1 MILKRFIVIFI
12 LCSILISDPVRSF
25 GSNENQ
31 DDNSGPAEVNLLIM
45 DKDIQSIHVG
55 EWTPINL
62 TLHDLIGI
70 DYDTLKNR
78 KIFNIIPLTELWKI
92 TKPKWRHLL
101 GYTSLKI
108 NLTVIYGIPQGW
120 YFKLEPT
127 SSFPSTYKYKQHPCV
142 LYARIDDSAVDYNI
156 VLGINCT
163 RYDLFNEP
171 CGESI
176 LELPLK
182 AQPNIFLNVT
192 NINLIR
198 NSTPK
203 SIVKIHYT
211 VTNQGYYKETISF
224 KVNCSDNLTAHC
236 HTPVAVLYP
245 EEQTDLQISVL
256 IPETFFD
263 FGTAYNISVYGIRQK
278 DGTEISIGTF
288 TIIRQGIYLSQL
300 FLIQLMVCFIILFT
314 VYIIIRIH
322 RNKKELHSPGISI
335 EKSNDKRKKN
345 N

>member
-12 LCSILISDPVRSF
+12 FCSIFISDPVRSF
-25 GSNENQ
+25 GSDKNQ

-70 DYDTLKNR
+70 DYDRLKDNT
-78 KIFNIIPLTELWKI
+78 IFGIPLTEIWKI
-92 TKPKWRHLL
+92 TKPSWRHLL

-108 NLTVIYGIPQGW
+108 NLTVIYGNPQGW
-120 YFKLEPT
+120 YFKLEPN

-176 LELPLK
+176 LKLPLK
-182 AQPNIFLNVT
+182 ARPEIFLNVT
-192 NINLIR
+192 NYNLIK
-198 NSTPK
+198 NSSPK
-203 SIVKIHYT
+203 SIAKIYCN
-211 VTNQGYYKETISF
+211 VTNHGYYKEIISF
-224 KVNCSDNLTAHC
+224 TVNCSDNLTAHC
-236 HTPVAVLYP
+236 HTPVAVLDP
-245 EEQTDLQISVL
+245 EEKTDILISVL
-256 IPETFFD
+256 IPETLFD
-263 FGTAYNISVYGIRQK
+263 FGTAYNITVYGIRQK
-278 DGTEISIGTF
+278 DGTTISIGTF
-288 TIIRQGIYLSQL
+288 TIIRQGIYISQL
-300 FLIQLMVCFIILFT
+300 FMIQLMVCL
-314 VYIIIRIH
+314 IIIFTSYMLIRIQ
-322 RNKKELHSPGISI
+322 RNKKDFHSPIKSI
-335 EKSNDKRKKN
+335 EKSDDKRKKN